1 MNTVL
6 VFCSLYVIFIA
17 LIVIA
22 DILHS
27 VQCQFKG
34 IHYEW
39 YSIKT
44 IKEKREWWKWLIGIG
59 AFIAGIYY
67 LIPNSIIG
75 KADFRSDREK
85 PEYTAYY
92 ECEYSIENFDSGRG
106 YISIKRADGT
116 LYAEYL
122 FTSDGKLHL
131 DLALD
136 DDLKDRSYIRDSIA
150 KDYYAKID
158 IGEGPLDQD
167 SLDLKYWDIQLPQNP
182 VECDACWEV
191 FEGDYSYSVE
201 GQYFCP
207 DCIYNAF
214 DYARSPSVWKCERC
228 CAFYNGSDTALIGL
242 CPDCEFEYGRQC
254 ANCGSYAEVLG
265 ASDNDFA
272 LCDFCLALTLYD
284 PEMRQA
290 ILDFLS
296 K

>member
-6 VFCSLYVIFIA
+6 VFCALYVIFVI

-34 IHYEW
+34 IQYEW

-44 IKEKREWWKWLIGIG
+44 IKEKREWWKWLIGVG

-67 LIPNSIIG
+67 LLPNSIIG

-92 ECEYSIENFDSGRG
+92 ECEYSIENFGSGDG
-106 YISIKRADGT
+106 YISIRKEDGS

-122 FTSDGKLHL
+122 FTSDGKLCL

-136 DDLKDRSYIRDSIA
+136 DDNEDRSYVMGSITT
-150 KDYYAKID
+150 DYYADID
-158 IGEGPLDQD
+158 IGDGPLNRD

-182 VECDACWEV
+182 VECDICYQIIGAKYA
-191 FEGDYSYSVE
+191 YSEDNFFY
-201 GQYFCP
+201 CP
-207 DCIYNAF
+207 DCIYSAF
-214 DYARSPSVWKCERC
+214 DYMRDPYIWKCERC
-228 CAFYNGSDTALIGL
+228 CAFYDGSETDLIGL
-242 CPDCEFEYGRQC
+242 CPDCEAEYGKPC
-254 ANCGSYAEVLG
+254 ANCGRYAEVIG
-265 ASDNDFA
+265 SSDNDFI
-272 LCDFCLALTLYD
+272 LCEICLALTLHD
-284 PEMRQA
+284 TATRQV
-290 ILDFLS
+290 IMDFLS